1 MIKGERGRGGREEGE
16 EGEEGEKEGEEGEKE
31 VVRGCKKKLHLRPR
45 KYSHSDAVKE
55 KIYKALK
62 GRKRG

>member
-1 MIKGERGRGGREEGE
+1 LIKGERGRGGREEGE
-16 EGEEGEKEGEEGEKE
+16 EGEERGGGEEGEKE